1 MLISVPFYK
10 NSGPFFLA
18 NHFSV
23 TKSFLALPA
32 HLLILLTAK
41 VKEEN
46 RKTQIWSFENNKN
59 LVKTK
64 QVQLQPSF
72 VDQLRKPDQN

>member
-41 VKEEN
+41 VQEEN
-46 RKTQIWSFENNKN
+46 RKTQIWSFENNTN
-59 LVKTK
+59 LVKAK

-72 VDQLRKPDQN
+72 VDQFKKPDQN